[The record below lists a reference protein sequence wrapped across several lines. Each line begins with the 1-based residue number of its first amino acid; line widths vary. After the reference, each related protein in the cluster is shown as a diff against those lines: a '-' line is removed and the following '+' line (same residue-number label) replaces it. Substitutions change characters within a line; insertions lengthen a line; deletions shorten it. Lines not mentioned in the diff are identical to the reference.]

1 MKNSNKA
8 SKASTNTN
16 TRHTLQYAGQVED
29 VERIRELAER
39 FADRKKIHNRY
50 KIINVNTEVSYL
62 NESKTEA
69 SVALVWE
76 FEDESQ
82 SWPFI
87 RKLYRYLQLRMT
99 GSADGMY
106 ANDTARAYKNL
117 SLGAE

>member
-1 MKNSNKA
+1 MTKGSGTK
-8 SKASTNTN
+8 
-16 TRHTLQYAGQVED
+16 HTLQYAGSIED
-29 VERIRELAER
+29 VERIKELAER
-39 FADRKKIHNRY
+39 FANRKKIHNRY
-50 KIINVNTEVSYL
+50 KLINVSTEMNYL
-62 NESKTEA
+62 NKAKTEA
-69 SVALVWE
+69 SVALIWE